1 MDSSALDAAF
11 RLTVGAIFLLLLP
24 ALFSGSETALN
35 AASRGKL
42 RAQADKGSAGA
53 AEALRVTERQGTHD
67 RRAASGQQHRHHR
80 LRRLGNHSF
89 DPDVR

>member
-53 AEALRVTERQGTHD
+53 TEALSRLLKKCRSD
-67 RRAASGQQHRHHR
+67 SAAYQNPENPSRNGI
-80 LRRLGNHSF
+80 
-89 DPDVR
+89 